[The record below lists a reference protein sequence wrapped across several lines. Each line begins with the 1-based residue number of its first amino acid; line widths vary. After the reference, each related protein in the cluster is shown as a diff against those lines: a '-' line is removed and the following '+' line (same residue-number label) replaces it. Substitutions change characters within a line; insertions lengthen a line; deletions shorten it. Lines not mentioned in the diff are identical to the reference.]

1 MTKNYLKTLLLLL
14 LLPLGKSYAQV
25 GVGTASP
32 DPSSVLDVTSANGG
46 MLVPRISLTGI
57 SDVTTITAPATS
69 LLVYNT
75 GFAPNGYYYWS
86 GLQWIQLTTGT
97 NNWSLL
103 GNLGTSAGTSFI
115 GTTDAQDIRFK
126 TNSTD
131 RWNISHTNNGQLQSW
146 GLGTNALP
154 AYSFQGQQSTGI
166 FGAATDVLGFS
177 TAGTERMRI
186 DNIGNIGIGTI
197 PTASSILDLS
207 SIATK
212 AMEVPNVA
220 LVATNSPSPITAP
233 ATGALVYNTATAS
246 SGTTA
251 VAPGYYYWNG
261 SAWLNMTT
269 SGQTATSYFT
279 TAGGSFAAA
288 AGLSYLPGFP
298 QTITVPANSDVLL
311 SGDIGL
317 QVNSNVTTGFSVSDV
332 LLIVDGSPTT
342 NAGYQRIYVTN
353 NGGVVFNVR
362 YATFSQAFTLTAGA
376 HTIGFAAAGAGL
388 GGSAA
393 IIGGDSNSVLQGE
406 LTATFIKR

>member
-1 MTKNYLKTLLLLL
+1 MTKNYLKTLMLLL
-14 LLPLGKSYAQV
+14 LLPLGKSYGQV

-186 DNIGNIGIGTI
+186 DNTGNVGIGTV

-220 LVATNSPSPITAP
+220 LTATNSASPITSP
-233 ATGALVYNTATAS
+233 ATGALVFNTATAS

-251 VAPGYYYWNG
+251 VVPGFYYWDG
-261 SAWLNMTT
+261 TTWLSLTVG
-269 SGQTATSYFT
+269 GQTST
-279 TAGGSFAAA
+279 TYYTNNGGSLTSASSSFF
-288 AGLSYLPGFP
+288 YMPGFP
-298 QTITVPANSDVLL
+298 VTITVPANTTVFVSA
-311 SGDIGL
+311 DIG
-317 QVNSNVTTGFSVSDV
+317 VATTSNTTTGFSVADV
-332 LLIVDGSPTT
+332 ALFVDATPTT
-342 NAGYQRIYVTN
+342 DGGYQRIYVTN
-353 NGGVVFNVR
+353 NGGIGLTAR
-362 YATFSQAFTLTAGA
+362 YASLSQTFTLTAGS
-376 HTIGFAAAGAGL
+376 HTFALAAAWAAGANCIV
-388 GGSAA
+388 GGNS
-393 IIGGDSNSVLQGE
+393 SSVLQGE
-406 LTATFIKR
+406 MTVTIMKK

>member
-14 LLPLGKSYAQV
+14 LLPLGKSYGQV

-57 SDVTTITAPATS
+57 SDVSTITAPATS

-131 RWNISHTNNGQLQSW
+131 RWNISHANNGQLQSW

-186 DNIGNIGIGTI
+186 DNVGNIGIGTV

-207 SIATK
+207 SITTK

-220 LVATNSPSPITAP
+220 LTATNSASPITAP

-261 SAWLNMTT
+261 SAWQNMST

-279 TAGGSFAAA
+279 TAAAGFAAA
-288 AGLSYLPGFP
+288 TGLTYLPGFP
-298 QTITVPANSDVLL
+298 QTITVPANSDLL
-311 SGDIGL
+311 LTGDVGL
-317 QVNSNVTTGFSVSDV
+317 QVNINTTNGFSVTDV
-332 LLIVDGSPTT
+332 LLIVDGSATA
-342 NAGYQRIYVTN
+342 NGGYQRMYVTN
-353 NGGVVFNVR
+353 NTGVVFNIR
-362 YATFSQAFTLTAGA
+362 YASFSQAITLTAGS
-376 HTIGFAAAGAGL
+376 HTIGFAAIGAGL
-388 GGSAA
+388 GGSTA
-393 IIGGDSNSVLQGE
+393 IVGGDSNSVLQGE